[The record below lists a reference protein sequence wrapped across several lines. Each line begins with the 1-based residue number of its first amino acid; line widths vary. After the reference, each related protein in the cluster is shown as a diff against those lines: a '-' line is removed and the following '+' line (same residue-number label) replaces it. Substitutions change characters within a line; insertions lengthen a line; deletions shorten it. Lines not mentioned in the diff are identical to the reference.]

1 MFQVIYWLN
10 LSYEYVENVGMTLLV
25 CLAVPRGYISWSHY
39 RSVCTCCVLRQGNTL
54 SDVYRERKWML
65 YGFPKS
71 RGICDLWGLEKRRRW
86 GEWVKFPCD
95 RRIYSVIVPCHWI
108 PTRVL
113 LKDVLFLETRMTG
126 ARVVVSGW
134 QTTWR
139 NAKGPIYSA
148 IERSIFT
155 GPTTMDCNKAFLGT
169 NKGKMSNTAQ

>member
-71 RGICDLWGLEKRRRW
+71 RGICDLWGLGKVKEMGW
-86 GEWVKFPCD
+86 VGEISLWSSDIFSHCSVSLNSDACPFEGCFISRDKDD
-95 RRIYSVIVPCHWI
+95 RRPRCSLGV
-108 PTRVL
+108 TD
-113 LKDVLFLETRMTG
+113 DVE
-126 ARVVVSGW
+126 
-134 QTTWR
+134 
-139 NAKGPIYSA
+139 KC
-148 IERSIFT
+148 ERSYLLSNWKEYFYR
-155 GPTTMDCNKAFLGT
+155 T
-169 NKGKMSNTAQ
+169 NNSGL